1 MKKGTLCLLAD
12 FDTENYIRDIMRRG
26 AVEGG
31 VGVAAAGLPRHIS
44 LGMPYEVKDW
54 SEYEK
59 FAEKLAG
66 ELKPVTVK
74 LTDFVAG
81 KISEE
86 FGAYFLKFEEDF
98 GLDELRKNVRESLVS
113 QLGLEIPEKD
123 GVTGQKSI
131 TLGFGTAPYENYKGF
146 VDSFGKDFVGKEVT
160 FNELGIF
167 YYDQPTIAANNFF
180 CCRRFK
186 LVK

>member
-12 FDTENYIRDIMRRG
+12 FDAENYIRDIMRKG

-59 FAEKLAG
+59 FAEKLSH

-74 LTDFVAG
+74 LCDFVAG

-86 FGAYFLKFEEDF
+86 FGAYFLKFEESF
-98 GLDELRKNVRESLVS
+98 GLDEIRKDVRARLVS
-113 QLGLEIPEKD
+113 ELGLEIPEKD
-123 GVTGQKSI
+123 GVTGQKYQRTGLI
-131 TLGFGTAPYENYKGF
+131 
-146 VDSFGKDFVGKEVT
+146 
-160 FNELGIF
+160 
-167 YYDQPTIAANNFF
+167 
-180 CCRRFK
+180 C
-186 LVK
+186 